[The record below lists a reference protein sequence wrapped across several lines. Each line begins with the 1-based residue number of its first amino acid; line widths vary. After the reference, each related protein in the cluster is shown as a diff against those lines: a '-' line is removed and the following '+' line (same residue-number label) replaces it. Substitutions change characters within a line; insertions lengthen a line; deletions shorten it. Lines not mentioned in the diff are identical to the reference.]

1 MVPVFM
7 PTQQT
12 STTMMT
18 TADLEKDVYYKTTAL
33 PPLPIL
39 NGKEDCRGRLVM
51 ENRDKGSF
59 ISDALHISIFT
70 WHVPLSH
77 YPYPLRT

>member
-1 MVPVFM
+1 MFFETDLKMVPVFM

-18 TADLEKDVYYKTTAL
+18 SADLEKDAYYKTTAL

-39 NGKEDCRGRLVM
+39 NGKEDCRGRFV
-51 ENRDKGSF
+51 RK
-59 ISDALHISIFT
+59 
-70 WHVPLSH
+70 
-77 YPYPLRT
+77 